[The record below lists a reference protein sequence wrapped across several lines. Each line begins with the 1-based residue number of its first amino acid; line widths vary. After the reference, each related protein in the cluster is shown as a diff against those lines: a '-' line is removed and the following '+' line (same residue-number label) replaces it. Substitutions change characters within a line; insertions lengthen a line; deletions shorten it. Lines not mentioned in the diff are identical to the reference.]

1 MSNKLTEIPL
11 DFVIGA
17 DPIGYASIARGQS
30 SNKDNQLTRRIAG
43 DIGGFTL
50 GAGVSTALSA
60 GALYLASK
68 LSKNPHVSKA
78 LLNSGKETALLL
90 NPKKAIKAVKA
101 FPEAMD
107 LIHKDIKRSKAV
119 DKLLSNI
126 DNASNSSV
134 DDVTALL
141 ASRLEKND
149 TIPIDKLKSLI
160 ESYKIQSANKAAFKE
175 KYGKNPV
182 EAATAGGAVLA
193 GAATGIL
200 GGTLNAITSDIQF
213 NAGVEK
219 RDLLKRIRDER
230 EKR

>member
-1 MSNKLTEIPL
+1 MSKITELPI

-17 DPIGYASIARGQS
+17 DPTGYASITRGQS

-68 LSKNPHVSKA
+68 LSRNPHVSRT
-78 LLNSGKETALLL
+78 LLNSSKETTLLL
-90 NPKKAIKAVKA
+90 NPKKAIRTVKA
-101 FPEAMD
+101 FPKAMD
-107 LIHKDIKRSKAV
+107 IIHKDIERAKAI
-119 DKLLSNI
+119 DKVLANMDNTSNG
-126 DNASNSSV
+126 NS
-134 DDVTALL
+134 DDLAALL

-149 TIPIDKLKSLI
+149 AIPVNKLQSLVD
-160 ESYKIQSANKAAFKE
+160 SYKMQNAEKAAFKE
-175 KYGKNPV
+175 KYGKTPV
-182 EAATAGGAVLA
+182 EAATGGGAVLA

-213 NAGVEK
+213 SAGVEK
-219 RDLLKRIRDER
+219 RDLLKRLRDG
-230 EKR
+230 KDKK